1 MHYNFNYFKMDGFD
15 QKILMELQQNARI
28 SYTELGKQIG
38 LSGPAVKERV
48 LKLEENGF
56 IEGYRAKLNLSKL
69 GYTLMVI
76 INFKMNPG
84 NIKAF
89 IDKLK
94 KMPEVVECNRITG
107 GDNLIMKV
115 ILKETEE
122 LETLINTLIEYG
134 VPTTSVVLSTPIE
147 DRIIDLTGI

>member
-1 MHYNFNYFKMDGFD
+1 MDSFD
-15 QKILMELQQNARI
+15 QKILKILQENARI
-28 SYTELGKQIG
+28 SYTELGKEIG

-48 LKLEENGF
+48 HKLEEAGV
-56 IEGYRAKLNLSKL
+56 IKGYKAQLDLSKL
-69 GYTLMVI
+69 GYTLTVI

-84 NIKAF
+84 NIKRF
-89 IDKLK
+89 VDKLK
-94 KMPEVVECNRITG
+94 DMPEVVECNRVTG

-122 LETLINTLIEYG
+122 LEKLINTLIGYG

-147 DRIIDLTGI
+147 DRVLDVD

>member
-1 MHYNFNYFKMDGFD
+1 MDLYD
-15 QKILMELQQNARI
+15 QKILKKLQENARV
-28 SYTELGKQIG
+28 SYTELGKEIG

-48 LKLEENGF
+48 HKLEESGV
-56 IEGYRAKLNLSKL
+56 IQGYKAKLDFSKL
-69 GYTLMVI
+69 GFTLTVI

-84 NIKAF
+84 NIKRF

-94 KMPEVVECNRITG
+94 DMPEIVECNRVTG

-122 LETLINTLIEYG
+122 LEKLINTLIEYG

-147 DRIIDLTGI
+147 DRVLEVG

>member
-1 MHYNFNYFKMDGFD
+1 MDTFD
-15 QKILMELQQNARI
+15 QKILKELQKNARV
-28 SYTELGKQIG
+28 SYTELGKKIG

-48 LKLEENGF
+48 QKLEDTGV
-56 IEGYRAKLNLSKL
+56 IEGYRAKLDLSKL
-69 GYTLMVI
+69 GYTLTVI

-84 NIKAF
+84 NIKGF
-89 IDKLK
+89 VDKLK
-94 KMPEVVECNRITG
+94 DMPEIIECNRITG

-122 LETLINTLIEYG
+122 LEKLINTLIEYG

-147 DRIIDLTGI
+147 DRVVDID